1 MVRLG
6 KKTDEQDRK
15 HWRCWEEGGLRWS
28 ILSHLVDG
36 AFQLPTINTL
46 RGGSKIGLGKKS
58 YKLPPLRHCLQV
70 KFKVFFLIK
79 KRTVEINFKKNEM
92 DIFAYSQFL
101 QNLSICASIHVY
113 GIIWLNVTCHCT
125 SQLPSVS
132 ESISS
137 GPHSNSVRHC
147 NFHLINKNIKL
158 RVPYLIM
165 EEHNS
170 NPGY

>member
-36 AFQLPTINTL
+36 AFQLPMINTL

-79 KRTVEINFKKNEM
+79 KKKELLKLTSRKMKWIFLPTHNFSK
-92 DIFAYSQFL
+92 IFQF
-101 QNLSICASIHVY
+101 V
-113 GIIWLNVTCHCT
+113 
-125 SQLPSVS
+125 LPSMCTVLFDLMSPVTALPNYQVCLNQFHRGLTVS
-132 ESISS
+132 Q
-137 GPHSNSVRHC
+137 
-147 NFHLINKNIKL
+147 
-158 RVPYLIM
+158 
-165 EEHNS
+165 
-170 NPGY
+170 